1 MGVTTEKAQV
11 QDEVRWHE
19 SDRGP
24 ISHFLRFSIRVEWSD
39 AWSRLGLSTGAC
51 LGGSEWGGCQAGFVG
66 HGEGAEPGSGVCLW
80 LGGLG

>member
-11 QDEVRWHE
+11 QDEVRWYE

-24 ISHFLRFSIRVEWSD
+24 ISLRFSIRVEWSD

-51 LGGSEWGGCQAGFVG
+51 LGGSEWGGCQVGFVG
-66 HGEGAEPGSGVCLW
+66 HGEGTEPGSGVRMW